1 MFSYRCSIRAWLRG
15 QSLRALQLLDGA
27 TARARTGEVFVPLLQ
42 RPYGVFAPNS
52 EILVIK
58 NRKPPVVCAEEF
70 ALYNELCRCFYQ
82 CVIRFNFVT
91 SDYIGDCRYHLIA
104 CFMSIVLAIL
114 GLFPS
119 LSSSTPQCFHK
130 SARER

>member
-58 NRKPPVVCAEEF
+58 NRKPSVVCAEE
-70 ALYNELCRCFYQ
+70 LKNREYSSLP
-82 CVIRFNFVT
+82 VIWVSLDSR
-91 SDYIGDCRYHLIA
+91 SIA
-104 CFMSIVLAIL
+104 NYAYVAINV
-114 GLFPS
+114 
-119 LSSSTPQCFHK
+119 
-130 SARER
+130 